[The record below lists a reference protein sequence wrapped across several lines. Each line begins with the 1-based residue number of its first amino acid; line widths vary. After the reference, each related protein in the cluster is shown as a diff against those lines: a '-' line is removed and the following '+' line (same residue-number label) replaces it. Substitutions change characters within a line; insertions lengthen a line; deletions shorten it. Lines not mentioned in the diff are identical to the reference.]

1 MTRFPPLTTATL
13 LVYVAAF
20 TGIGDI
26 GIAASAAP
34 SGAPTDVPTE
44 SFYPSS
50 PSGVPTDAPIDPTQM
65 PTMGPS
71 SSVPSL
77 APTICTNTK
86 KGRKFKVKGVKQE
99 KRCGWYANKG
109 KCYSKI
115 ADKDGGGRV
124 FSACGK
130 SCGQCAPC
138 VNIKKE
144 RKFKVKGVKQE
155 TYCFWYAKK
164 GKCQS
169 KIAVKDGGGQV
180 FLACAKSCRIC

>member
-99 KRCGWYANKG
+99 KRCGWYAKKR
-109 KCYSKI
+109 KCYRKI
-115 ADKDGGGRV
+115 ANKDGGGRV
-124 FSACGK
+124 F
-130 SCGQCAPC
+130 
-138 VNIKKE
+138 
-144 RKFKVKGVKQE
+144 
-155 TYCFWYAKK
+155 T
-164 GKCQS
+164 
-169 KIAVKDGGGQV
+169 
-180 FLACAKSCRIC
+180 ACAKSCRMCQMK